1 MDPIGK
7 EYLRVC
13 IELYKTPL
21 SHRDDMHACKFDP
34 NDYSLE
40 FDDCG
45 TAGWIES
52 KEDTKKKRVFLDLI
66 DSDLA
71 GVCRCPRKLST
82 DEKNY
87 LGLCIALWQ
96 TRLQYTKHVIEY
108 IERDSQKKKY
118 LSKKN
123 FGV

>member
-1 MDPIGK
+1 MSDEESTNELELMHYVKWRDTDEVIQQREDIRLWFREICLRHSHLMDPFGK

-13 IELYKTPL
+13 IDLYKTPL

-52 KEDTKKKRVFLDLI
+52 KEDTKKKESFWI
-66 DSDLA
+66 
-71 GVCRCPRKLST
+71 
-82 DEKNY
+82 
-87 LGLCIALWQ
+87 
-96 TRLQYTKHVIEY
+96 
-108 IERDSQKKKY
+108 
-118 LSKKN
+118 
-123 FGV
+123 